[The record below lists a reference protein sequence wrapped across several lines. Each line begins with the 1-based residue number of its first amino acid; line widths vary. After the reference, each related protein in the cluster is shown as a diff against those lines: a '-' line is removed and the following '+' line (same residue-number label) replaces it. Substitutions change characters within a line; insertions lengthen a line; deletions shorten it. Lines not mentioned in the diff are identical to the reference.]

1 MTSEKPL
8 LLVIGN
14 SFEDWYTL
22 CKPYSSKIDIEQACW
37 KDITMTSY
45 SDSSISIT
53 LHPSL
58 SSPLPQQHTTRNN
71 IKPSLILIR
80 MFSRYIGS
88 HLGETPDFRNILYG
102 FYHAN
107 IPLINDFNA
116 LIAELDK
123 PIMYGRLRKIK
134 DEVGE
139 KIFPLIKQY
148 YYPEFSQILITPS
161 EPCVLKVGFPHAGYG
176 KVRIFNRDELEDIA
190 SIIAINN
197 TYSATEPLIDVD
209 YELRIIFI
217 APNYYRAHKRFGMN
231 WKINFGMATERED
244 VEMKSNWKKW
254 IDLIYQKYPDMLSF
268 DIDALVDKKG
278 NEYILE
284 INGSCQGFAP
294 EHGDQDLIH
303 MRNLCLRKMESIFN
317 VEILEEKDDDMKKL
331 FNDKILIKD
340 IKDDEKEIKIINLKN
355 YCSDLQKELNH
366 AKNVLNDI
374 KKKYVLLKENQNKNN
389 YFNIIF
395 IIIGISV
402 IFLGY
407 ILYKFFKIN

>member
-1 MTSEKPL
+1 MNTNEKPL
-8 LLVIGN
+8 ILVIGN

-37 KDITMTSY
+37 KEISLTSY
-45 SDSSISIT
+45 SDSSISVI
-53 LHPSL
+53 LHPNL
-58 SSPLPQQHTTRNN
+58 SSPLSQQHKTRNN
-71 IKPSLILIR
+71 IKPSLVLIR

-88 HLGETPDFRNILYG
+88 HLGETPDFRNLLYG

-123 PIMYGRLRKIK
+123 PIMYGRLKKIK

-217 APNYYRAHKRFGMN
+217 APNYYRAHKRYGMN
-231 WKINFGMATERED
+231 WKVNFGMASERED

-254 IDLIYQKYPDMLSF
+254 LDLIYHKYPDMLSF

-303 MRNLCLRKMESIFN
+303 MRNLCMRKMESICN
-317 VEILEEKDDDMKKL
+317 IELLEEKDDEMKKL
-331 FNDKILIKD
+331 FSDNNVIKE

-355 YCSDLQKELNH
+355 HCSDLQKELNYV
-366 AKNVLNDI
+366 KNELNVM
-374 KKKYVLLKENQNKNN
+374 KKNYILLKENKNNKN

-395 IIIGISV
+395 FVFGILFIV
-402 IFLGY
+402 FAY
-407 ILYKFFKIN
+407 IKYKL

>member
-1 MTSEKPL
+1 MNTNEKPL

-37 KDITMTSY
+37 KEISLTSY
-45 SDSSISIT
+45 SDSSISVI
-53 LHPSL
+53 LHPNL
-58 SSPLPQQHTTRNN
+58 SSPLSQQHKTRTN
-71 IKPSLILIR
+71 IKPSLVLIR

-107 IPLINDFNA
+107 VPLINDFNA

-123 PIMYGRLRKIK
+123 PIMYGRLKKIK

-217 APNYYRAHKRFGMN
+217 APNYYRAHKRYGMN
-231 WKINFGMATERED
+231 WKVNFGMASERED

-254 IDLIYQKYPDMLSF
+254 LDLIYHKYPDMLSF

-303 MRNLCLRKMESIFN
+303 MRNLCMRKMESICN
-317 VEILEEKDDDMKKL
+317 IELLEEKDDEMKKL
-331 FNDKILIKD
+331 FSDNNVIKE

-355 YCSDLQKELNH
+355 HCSDLQKALNYVKNELNVMK
-366 AKNVLNDI
+366 KNYI
-374 KKKYVLLKENQNKNN
+374 LLKENKNNKN

-395 IIIGISV
+395 FVFGILFIV
-402 IFLGY
+402 FAY
-407 ILYKFFKIN
+407 IKYKL

>member
-1 MTSEKPL
+1 MNTNEKPL

-37 KDITMTSY
+37 KEISLTSY
-45 SDSSISIT
+45 SDSSISVI
-53 LHPSL
+53 LHPNL
-58 SSPLPQQHTTRNN
+58 SSPLSQQHKTRTN
-71 IKPSLILIR
+71 IKPSLVLIR

-107 IPLINDFNA
+107 VPLINDFNA

-123 PIMYGRLRKIK
+123 PIMYGRLKKIK

-231 WKINFGMATERED
+231 WKVNFGMASERED

-254 IDLIYQKYPDMLSF
+254 LDLIYHKYPDMLSF

-303 MRNLCLRKMESIFN
+303 MRNLCMRKMESICN
-317 VEILEEKDDDMKKL
+317 IELLEEKDDEMKKL
-331 FNDKILIKD
+331 FSDNNVIKE

-355 YCSDLQKELNH
+355 HCSDLQKELNYV
-366 AKNVLNDI
+366 KNELNVM
-374 KKKYVLLKENQNKNN
+374 KKNYILLKENKNNKN

-395 IIIGISV
+395 FVFGILFIV
-402 IFLGY
+402 FAY
-407 ILYKFFKIN
+407 IKYKL

>member
-1 MTSEKPL
+1 
-8 LLVIGN
+8 
-14 SFEDWYTL
+14 
-22 CKPYSSKIDIEQACW
+22 
-37 KDITMTSY
+37 
-45 SDSSISIT
+45 
-53 LHPSL
+53 
-58 SSPLPQQHTTRNN
+58 
-71 IKPSLILIR
+71 

-107 IPLINDFNA
+107 VPLINDFNA
-116 LIAELDK
+116 LIAELNK
-123 PIMYGRLRKIK
+123 PIMYGRLKKIK

-217 APNYYRAHKRFGMN
+217 APNYYRAHKRYGMN
-231 WKINFGMATERED
+231 WKVNFGMASERED

-254 IDLIYQKYPDMLSF
+254 LDLIYHKYPDMLSF

-303 MRNLCLRKMESIFN
+303 MRNLCMRKMESICN
-317 VEILEEKDDDMKKL
+317 IEILEEKDDEMKKL
-331 FNDKILIKD
+331 FNDKIDIKE

-355 YCSDLQKELNH
+355 YCSDLQKELNYV
-366 AKNVLNDI
+366 KNKLNEI
-374 KKKYVLLKENQNKNN
+374 KKNYKLLEENKNKKN

-395 IIIGISV
+395 FIFGILFFV
-402 IFLGY
+402 FAY
-407 ILYKFFKIN
+407 IKYKL